1 MAAVQLIAQAEGE
14 QRHVAQSGTQTI
26 ATFTGTLLRREHQI
40 GQKFVQL
47 IFREGDKNWLCIS
60 TNTMLTKLDVGQK
73 YRIQGMFKSRAGCD
87 YIHEPRVTAVRP
99 RFFRLKHWALRTAIV
114 LLVATATA
122 FAVRLVHGNLA
133 PTSAESQGTHKAATQ
148 TPANTTTQQPA
159 TPAPEVTP
167 TPAPTPTPVVTTK
180 PKTTT
185 PKVSTNVVV
194 RSPVPHCDGV
204 IVTTPAPIITPDPTQ
219 LVTYEN
225 ITQQSIDRQ
234 VQTCYPDAG
243 TANGTTKVLVEGQPL
258 METIGT
264 MPTPVPEV
272 PVLP

>member
-1 MAAVQLIAQAEGE
+1 
-14 QRHVAQSGTQTI
+14 VAQSGTQTI

-47 IFREGDKNWLCIS
+47 IFREGDKNWLCVS

-73 YRIQGMFKSRAGCD
+73 YHIQGMFKSRSGCD
-87 YIHEPRVTAVRP
+87 YIHEPRVTAVHP
-99 RFFRLKHWALRTAIV
+99 RFFRLRHWALRTVIV

-133 PTSAESQGTHKAATQ
+133 PTSAESQGTHKPAAQ
-148 TPANTTTQQPA
+148 TTSDTTTQQPV
-159 TPAPEVTP
+159 TPVAEVTP
-167 TPAPTPTPVVTTK
+167 TPTPAAATPPATTK
-180 PKTTT
+180 PKTVT
-185 PKVSTNVVV
+185 PKTSTNPVVT
-194 RSPVPHCDGV
+194 SLAPHCDGIV
-204 IVTTPAPIITPDPTQ
+204 VTTPAPVITQDSTQ
-219 LVTYEN
+219 LTTYEN

-258 METIGT
+258 METVGT
-264 MPTPVPEV
+264 APPSNPDVPN
-272 PVLP
+272 P